1 MTNNSVI
8 LLIIQ
13 RLFYYSLILLFTEA
27 CNSQTDKAFD
37 SPYSTFVTHQTAIDE
52 GNTDIIWNTY
62 SKSYQNQQVRSTWRR
77 KWEEMDPSKRKA
89 LLRREITKEQVIN
102 SRIAYL
108 LLDSTTLTNDRES
121 PFVYF
126 INELGNW
133 KITTHLDSSFHNSLE
148 QAIESGDYKLP
159 DQQ

>member
-1 MTNNSVI
+1 M
-8 LLIIQ
+8 L
-13 RLFYYSLILLFTEA
+13 LLFLGA
-27 CNSQTDKAFD
+27 GCQKKTDNAYD
-37 SPYSTFVTHQTAIDE
+37 SPYATFSTHQAAIE
-52 GNTDIIWNTY
+52 QNNIELLWETFST
-62 SKSYQNQQVRSTWRR
+62 SYKDQQIRSSWRR
-77 KWEEMDPSKRKA
+77 EWQEMDPIERKA

-102 SRIAYL
+102 DEIAYL
-108 LLDSTTLTNDRES
+108 LLDSTTLRSDRES

-148 QAIESGDYKLP
+148 QAIENGDYKLP